1 MASSA
6 RQGVV
11 LIGARGAGKST
22 VGPLLARRLR
32 LPFLDADDEVERE
45 AGRTVAQLLEMGEFR
60 HRERKTLRRLLGG
73 APAVI
78 AAGGGAVLWEGFAE
92 AVGRWRV
99 VWLDAPTAVLRERI
113 ASDPIERPSLTGRRP
128 SEEIADLVRE
138 RAPLYEAVAWRRV
151 PTEESE
157 PETVA
162 ERIEQLL
169 NR

>member
-1 MASSA
+1 VASSDK
-6 RQGVV
+6 QGVV

-45 AGRTVAQLLEMGEFR
+45 SGRTVAQLLEIGEFR
-60 HRERKTLRRLLGG
+60 HLERKALRRLLGG

-92 AVGRWRV
+92 AAGRWRI
-99 VWLDAPTAVLRERI
+99 VWLDAPSAVLAERI
-113 ASDPIERPSLTGRRP
+113 ASDPAERPSLTGRRP

-138 RAPLYEAVAWRRV
+138 RAPLYEAVAWKRV
-151 PTEESE
+151 PTEGSE

-169 NR
+169 NG